1 MGRQVVKVDLIAVP
15 YDSGLRS
22 VRMGRGPEHLLEI
35 GIVEAL
41 ERSNANVSV
50 HFIEPSKEE
59 IASEIK
65 ISFEIQRLIA
75 ERVAFA
81 KSEDR
86 FPIVLSGNCNTAVGT
101 VAGLTASSGSPP
113 VVCWLDAH
121 GDFNTPETTPSGF
134 LDGMA
139 VAMLAGRCWKGMTS
153 SVPGFVPV
161 PESHIVMTGLRAL
174 DAIEEENVDNSAVH
188 RVAIDDALP
197 TIQSISPKQIY
208 LHVDLDV
215 FDPSVG
221 TANGYAVSG
230 GISRDDFM
238 SLASGLRAMT
248 GAMALTAYDPSCDPD
263 NRIARLAVD
272 IARGVATGDGLS

>member
-1 MGRQVVKVDLIAVP
+1 MAHQVVKVDLIVVP

-22 VRMGRGPEHLLEI
+22 VRMGRGPEYLLEI

-41 ERSNANVSV
+41 ERSNADVRV
-50 HFIEPSKEE
+50 HMIEPAKDAV
-59 IASEIK
+59 ISEIK
-65 ISFEIQRLIA
+65 VSFEIQRLVA

-81 KSEDR
+81 KSKDR
-86 FPIVLSGNCNTAVGT
+86 FPIILSGNCNTAVGT
-101 VAGLTASSGSPP
+101 VASLTASSGSTPL
-113 VVCWLDAH
+113 VCWLDAH

-153 SVPGFVPV
+153 RVPGFVPV
-161 PESHIVMTGLRAL
+161 PESQIVMTGLRAL
-174 DAIEEENVDNSAVH
+174 DAVEEQNVDSSDVH
-188 RVAIDDALP
+188 RVAIGDVLP
-197 TIQSISPKQIY
+197 TIKSISPNEIY

-215 FDPSVG
+215 FDTSEG

-230 GISRDDFM
+230 GITRDEFISLSR
-238 SLASGLRAMT
+238 GLREEFT
-248 GAMALTAYDPSCDPD
+248 IGAMALTAYDPTCDPN

-272 IARGVATGDGLS
+272 IARAVAA

>member
-1 MGRQVVKVDLIAVP
+1 MRRQVVKVDLIVVP

-41 ERSNANVSV
+41 ERSNADVSV
-50 HFIEPSKEE
+50 HIIEPTKD
-59 IASEIK
+59 AVTSEIK
-65 ISFEIQRLIA
+65 TSFEIQRLVA

-81 KSEDR
+81 KTEGR
-86 FPIVLSGNCNTAVGT
+86 FPIILSGNCNTAVGT
-101 VAGLTASSGSPP
+101 VAGLTASSGSTPL
-113 VVCWLDAH
+113 VCWLDAH

-153 SVPGFVPV
+153 RVPGFVPV
-161 PESHIVMTGLRAL
+161 PESQIVMTGLRAL
-174 DAIEEENVDNSAVH
+174 DRIEEENVEISDVH
-188 RVAIDDALP
+188 RVAIGDVLA
-197 TIQSISPKQIY
+197 TIESISPTEIY

-215 FDPSVG
+215 FDTSVG
-221 TANGYAVSG
+221 AANAYAVSG
-230 GISRDDFM
+230 GITRDEFM
-238 SLASGLRAMT
+238 SLARGLRDEFT
-248 GAMALTAYDPSCDPD
+248 IGAMALTAYDPTCDPD

-272 IARGVATGDGLS
+272 IARAVAV

>member
-1 MGRQVVKVDLIAVP
+1 MARQVVKVDLIAVP

-41 ERSNANVSV
+41 ERSNADVSV
-50 HFIEPSKEE
+50 HFIEPSKD
-59 IASEIK
+59 AFPSEIK
-65 ISFEIQRLIA
+65 ISFEVQRLVA

-81 KSEDR
+81 KGKGR

-101 VAGLTASSGSPP
+101 VAGLTAASGSTPA
-113 VVCWLDAH
+113 VCWLDAH
-121 GDFNTPETTPSGF
+121 GDFNTPDTTSSGF

-139 VAMLAGRCWKGMTS
+139 VAMIAGRCWKGMTS
-153 SVPGFVPV
+153 RVAGFRPV
-161 PESHIVMTGLRAL
+161 PESQIVMTGLRAL
-174 DAIEEENVDNSAVH
+174 DKIEEENVESSGVH
-188 RVAIDDALP
+188 RVAIGDVLA
-197 TIQSISPKQIY
+197 TIGLISPKEIY

-215 FDPSVG
+215 FDPLVG
-221 TANGYAVSG
+221 TANGYAVGG
-230 GISRDDFM
+230 GITRDDFM
-238 SLASGLRAMT
+238 DLARGLREAV

-272 IARGVATGDGLS
+272 IAIAVAVL

>member
-1 MGRQVVKVDLIAVP
+1 MARQVVKVDLIAVP

-22 VRMGRGPEHLLEI
+22 VRMGCGPEHLLEV

-41 ERSNANVSV
+41 ESSNADVSV
-50 HFIEPSKEE
+50 HIVEPSKDVV
-59 IASEIK
+59 ASEIK
-65 ISFEIQRLIA
+65 ISFEIQRLVA

-81 KSEDR
+81 KSRGR

-101 VAGLTASSGSPP
+101 IAGLTAVSGSPP
-113 VVCWLDAH
+113 AVCWLDAH

-153 SVPGFVPV
+153 KVPGFVPV
-161 PESHIVMTGLRAL
+161 PESQIVMTGLRAL
-174 DAIEEENVDNSAVH
+174 DETEEENVDSSGVH
-188 RVAIDDALP
+188 RVAIRDALAA
-197 TIQSISPKQIY
+197 IESISPNEIY

-221 TANGYAVSG
+221 TANSYAVSG
-230 GISRDDFM
+230 GITRNEFRD
-238 SLASGLRAMT
+238 LARVLQPT
-248 GAMALTAYDPSCDPD
+248 VGAMALTAYDPSCDPE

-272 IARGVATGDGLS
+272 IARAVAVR